1 MVKHVYYKKQATGST
16 WHLLSK
22 MASKATSE
30 AVLEKKRKRNH
41 ERSQQ
46 VRQERLMTA
55 YINIRHPLIHKEAKE
70 YYNKLNRLYPG
81 KRDLIKT
88 PRFQELKQS
97 KITDNMELRIP
108 LHNQLKPVETL
119 SRQATQQIPPTELNA
134 QDTLSTVELNQQVI
148 DQATQQIPP
157 TELNAQ
163 DTLSTVELN
172 QQVIDQATQQ
182 IPPTELNAQDT
193 LSTVELNEQVIDHI
207 PADDL
212 EDITPSIDEIP
223 PALVQ
228 TIIKELRAD
237 PNLKALMDDV
247 ETRMDNEDED
257 IDIDIEIVDNLLE
270 KELLFW

>member
-1 MVKHVYYKKQATGST
+1 MKP
-16 WHLLSK
+16 
-22 MASKATSE
+22 TSY
-30 AVLEKKRKRNH
+30 
-41 ERSQQ
+41 RSSY
-46 VRQERLMTA
+46 T
-55 YINIRHPLIHKEAKE
+55 
-70 YYNKLNRLYPG
+70 
-81 KRDLIKT
+81 
-88 PRFQELKQS
+88 
-97 KITDNMELRIP
+97 
-108 LHNQLKPVETL
+108 
-119 SRQATQQIPPTELNA
+119 
-134 QDTLSTVELNQQVI
+134 
-148 DQATQQIPP
+148 
-157 TELNAQ
+157 
-163 DTLSTVELN
+163 
-172 QQVIDQATQQ
+172 Q

-270 KELLFW
+270 K

>member
-46 VRQERLMTA
+46 ARQERLMTA

-70 YYNKLNRLYPG
+70 YYNKLNRLYPA

-97 KITDNMELRIP
+97 KITDNMELQIP
-108 LHNQLKPVETL
+108 LHNQLKPVETS

-134 QDTLSTVELNQQVI
+134 QDTLSTVELNQ
-148 DQATQQIPP
+148 
-157 TELNAQ
+157 
-163 DTLSTVELN
+163 
-172 QQVIDQATQQ
+172 
-182 IPPTELNAQDT
+182 
-193 LSTVELNEQVIDHI
+193 QVIDHI